1 MTILALNKSFM
12 SKHLWKI
19 IVADRSSIWVDWIIR
34 YRLQDN
40 SIWTVNIRSGPWGW
54 RKLVRLR
61 ETLRPCI
68 TYRIGSANSFSL
80 WHDPWHDLGPLII
93 RFPQGPRHSAT
104 SPAAPLSRVIRDG
117 SWHWPPIINMES
129 MDITHFLPPIYGG
142 QDRVIWTGPRDS
154 FSFAAAYDVF
164 LPPGPKVDWSS
175 LLVGSLKIPRHQFI
189 LWLAILGRIS
199 TLDRPWLQHLGTDC
213 VLCQASTL
221 ETHYHLFFL
230 CPFAVECLHEIRP
243 LLFFI
248 GRIVAGTLRSS
259 GLWPGGAAST
269 W

>member
-1 MTILALNKSFM
+1 M

-175 LLVGSLKIPRHQFI
+175 LLVGSLKIPRHRLSFGWPFLGVYPPWI
-189 LWLAILGRIS
+189 GLGYSIWALTVFYAKLAHWRLTITCS
-199 TLDRPWLQHLGTDC
+199 FCVPLQWSAC
-213 VLCQASTL
+213 MKS
-221 ETHYHLFFL
+221 E
-230 CPFAVECLHEIRP
+230 P

-248 GRIVAGTLRSS
+248 GRIVAGTLRSV
-259 GLWPGGAAST
+259 GFGQVARQAHGECIV
-269 W
+269 